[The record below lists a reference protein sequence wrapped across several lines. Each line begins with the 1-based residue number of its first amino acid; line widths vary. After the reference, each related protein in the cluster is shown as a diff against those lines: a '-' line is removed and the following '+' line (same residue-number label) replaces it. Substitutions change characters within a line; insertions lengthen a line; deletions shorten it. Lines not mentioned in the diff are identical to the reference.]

1 MASNRKAM
9 KKLII
14 VLLTSCVFIVV
25 EILGGYYADSI
36 AIMSDAAHIASDVIG
51 FGISICA
58 LQVAHRNANSK
69 YTFGY
74 HRVEILGAFCSI
86 FVIWLM
92 TVYLFYAA
100 TMRFF
105 NEPEIGG
112 TLMLSVAV
120 LSFFFNLIQIKILHS
135 GEGGH
140 VHAGGAKCTGHGDE
154 GGHDHAHD
162 HGSDDEHDHDHDHD
176 HDHKHDHDHDP
187 KDGED
192 HVHDHKNDHD
202 HDHDHK
208 NDHDHDHDHDHK
220 DHHHASVSSET
231 GIKAN
236 KRNLNLDAA
245 TLHILGD
252 LLNSVGVIIAATI
265 IFIWPDLWYFDPLCT
280 YFFAFIVLWT
290 TRLTF
295 WQCVILILE
304 TTPAH
309 LDVDL
314 VRGRLEK
321 VHGVEEVHDMHI
333 WSINNDKYSFT
344 CHVILKKG

>member
-1 MASNRKAM
+1 MYVKMRDEAMASNRKAM

-92 TVYLFYAA
+92 TVWLFYEA
-100 TMRFF
+100 TLRFF
-105 NEPEIGG
+105 NPPEIGG
-112 TLMLSVAV
+112 TLMLCIAV

-140 VHAGGAKCTGHGDE
+140 VHAGGAKCTGHGE

-162 HGSDDEHDHDHDHD
+162 STDDKHSHDHDHAHAHDHAHDHDHDHTHEHDDAHDHKHNHDHDHDADHKHDHDHDHD
-176 HDHKHDHDHDP
+176 HDHKHDHDHN
-187 KDGED
+187 
-192 HVHDHKNDHD
+192 HDHKEDSRHG
-202 HDHDHK
+202 
-208 NDHDHDHDHDHK
+208 
-220 DHHHASVSSET
+220 STISEVHNT
-231 GIKAN
+231 KA
-236 KRNLNLDAA
+236 KSNLNIDAA

-252 LLNSVGVIIAATI
+252 LLNSAGVIIAATV
-265 IFIWPDLWYFDPLCT
+265 IFIWP
-280 YFFAFIVLWT
+280 
-290 TRLTF
+290 
-295 WQCVILILE
+295 
-304 TTPAH
+304 
-309 LDVDL
+309 
-314 VRGRLEK
+314 
-321 VHGVEEVHDMHI
+321 
-333 WSINNDKYSFT
+333 
-344 CHVILKKG
+344 